1 MSLKDKK
8 IIVLS
13 VDKDNDV
20 GKSTGI
26 PTPIVGREKVSL
38 SATKFAISSPED
50 SDVNSLFAS
59 INTYDSLVAQGF
71 NCEVA
76 AIAGSEQG
84 GFEADLKIVAE
95 LESVLG
101 TFRADGA
108 IFVSDGASDEQVIPA
123 IQTKV
128 PVISVRK
135 VFVQQ
140 QESVEETYVLF
151 YRYFK
156 KLAEPQFS
164 KVALGVPGVAIL
176 AIITLWFL
184 NLISYALISL
194 GILLGVVLLLK
205 GFHVGSFLRSEWAES
220 PIKLITTVIG
230 IIISAVAVYRGIAI
244 ALAEVSPSDQSTLF
258 VSIFLYNTIDLMAI
272 GIAVYI
278 CGRIVV
284 KYLDDSPKLWH
295 EIVGL
300 VALVFIRQM
309 VVDASPI
316 IADPLSSL
324 TPFLLT
330 AGFGAALCALLVI
343 IFTVSTRIRRKPLT
357 EQP

>member
-1 MSLKDKK
+1 MSLRSKK

-20 GKSTGI
+20 GKATGI
-26 PTPIVGREKVSL
+26 ATPIIGREKVS
-38 SATKFAISSPED
+38 SAATKFAIESPED

-59 INTYDSLVAQGF
+59 ISTYDSLIKQGF

-76 AIAGSEQG
+76 AIAGIEQG
-84 GFEADLKIVAE
+84 GFEADLKIASE
-95 LESVLG
+95 LDSVLG
-101 TFRADGA
+101 AFPADGA
-108 IFVSDGASDEQVIPA
+108 IFVSDGASDEQVIPT

-128 PVISVRK
+128 PVISVRR

-140 QESVEETYVLF
+140 QKSVEETYVLF
-151 YRYFK
+151 YRYLK
-156 KLAEPQFS
+156 KLAEPQYS

-176 AIITLWFL
+176 AIIALWFL

-194 GILLGVVLLLK
+194 GIIMGVVLVLR
-205 GFHVGSFLRSEWAES
+205 GFHVDSFLRSEWAES
-220 PIKLITTVIG
+220 PIKLITTLIG
-230 IIISAVAVYRGIAI
+230 IIISAVAIYRGIAI
-244 ALAEVSPSDQSTLF
+244 ALTETSLPDQATLF
-258 VSIFLYNTIDLMAI
+258 ASIFLYNTIDLMAI
-272 GIAVYI
+272 GIAVYV

-295 EIVGL
+295 EFVGL

-316 IADPLSSL
+316 IADPLANL

-330 AGFGAALCALLVI
+330 AGFGAALCAILVI
-343 IFTVSTRIRRKPLT
+343 IFTVSTRMRRRPAP
-357 EQP
+357 EQA